1 LRHLN
6 NIPMLSRR
14 SFILNSSMA
23 AAAALL
29 VPSFACLAADKKS
42 VGLQLYSLRDE
53 LPKDV
58 KGTIAKVAKAG
69 FKEVE
74 TYGFSIKDQFWGLT
88 PAEFKK
94 LLDDNGLKAP
104 SGHYGL
110 GSYLTDGNTEELK
123 AAIAA
128 AKVLESEYVTIPWL
142 DESIRKNADDY
153 KKIAV
158 KINEAGKLAKEAG
171 IRLAYHNHNFE
182 FEKQGDTTGYEILL
196 KGTDKNLVD
205 FELDLYWV
213 VRSGNDPIKLFKEN
227 PGRFTMWH
235 VKDMDKTDPALNAE
249 VGTGS
254 INFKPIFADA
264 KLSGMKHFFVE
275 HETNYKPNPME
286 SVAAS
291 CAYIKKEII

>member
-1 LRHLN
+1 
-6 NIPMLSRR
+6 
-14 SFILNSSMA
+14 MA
-23 AAAALL
+23 AAAALI
-29 VPSFACLAADKKS
+29 VPSFAFAADNKRV

-58 KGTIAKVAKAG
+58 KGTIAKIAKAG

-88 PAEFKK
+88 PKEFKA
-94 LLDDNGLKAP
+94 LLDAHGLKAP

-110 GSYLTDGNTEELK
+110 GTYLSDGNTTELK

-128 AKVLESEYVTIPWL
+128 AKVLKSEYVTIPWL
-142 DESIRKNADDY
+142 DTSLRKNAEDY
-153 KKIAV
+153 QKIASR
-158 KINEAGKLAKEAG
+158 INEAGKMCKAAG

-182 FEKQGDTTGYEILL
+182 FDKIGNTTGYEILL
-196 KGTDKNLVD
+196 KGTDKKLVD

-213 VRSGNDPIKLFKEN
+213 VRSGNDPLKLFKEN

-235 VKDMDKTDPALNAE
+235 VKDMDKTNPALNAE

-254 INFKPIFADA
+254 IDFKPIFAQA

>member
-1 LRHLN
+1 
-6 NIPMLSRR
+6 MLSRR

-29 VPSFACLAADKKS
+29 VPSFACVASDKKS

-94 LLDDNGLKAP
+94 LLDDNGLTAP

-128 AKVLESEYVTIPWL
+128 AKVLGSEYVTIPWL
-142 DESIRKNADDY
+142 DESIRKSADDY
-153 KKIAV
+153 KKIAI

-235 VKDMDKTDPALNAE
+235 VKDMDKANPALNAE

-275 HETNYKPNPME
+275 HETNYKPNPIE
-286 SVAAS
+286 SVTAS

>member
-1 LRHLN
+1 M
-6 NIPMLSRR
+6 ISRR
-14 SFILNSSMA
+14 NFLINSSAA

-29 VPSFACLAADKKS
+29 VPSFVFAADNKRV
-42 VGLQLYSLRDE
+42 VGLQLYSLRDV

-58 KGTIAKVAKAG
+58 KGTIAKIAKAG

-88 PAEFKK
+88 PKEFKA
-94 LLDDNGLKAP
+94 LLDANGLKAP

-110 GSYLTDGNTEELK
+110 GTYLSDGNTTELK

-128 AKVLESEYVTIPWL
+128 AKVLKSEYVTIPWL
-142 DESIRKNADDY
+142 EANIRKNAADY
-153 KKIAV
+153 KKIAAR
-158 KINEAGKLAKEAG
+158 INEAGKMCKAAG

-196 KGTDKNLVD
+196 KGTDKKLVD

-213 VRSGNDPIKLFKEN
+213 VRSGHDPIKLFKEN

-235 VKDMDKTDPALNAE
+235 VKDMDKGNPALNAE

-254 INFKPIFADA
+254 INFKPIFAQA

>member
-1 LRHLN
+1 M
-6 NIPMLSRR
+6 ISRR
-14 SFILNSSMA
+14 SFLLNSSMA

-29 VPSFACLAADKKS
+29 VPSFVFAADQKA

-88 PAEFKK
+88 PKEFKA
-94 LLDDNGLKAP
+94 LLDANGLKAP

-110 GSYLTDGNTEELK
+110 GTYLADGNTTELK

-128 AKVLESEYVTIPWL
+128 AKVLGSEYVTIPWL

-158 KINEAGKLAKEAG
+158 RINEAGKMAKAAG

-182 FEKQGDTTGYEILL
+182 FEKQGNTTGYEILL
-196 KGTDKNLVD
+196 KGTDKKFVD

-235 VKDMDKTDPALNAE
+235 VKDMDKTNPALNAE

-254 INFKPIFADA
+254 INFKPIFAQA

-275 HETNYKPNPME
+275 HETNYKPNPMG
-286 SVAAS
+286 SVTAS
-291 CAYIKKEII
+291 CAYIKKEIL

>member
-1 LRHLN
+1 
-6 NIPMLSRR
+6 
-14 SFILNSSMA
+14 MA

-29 VPSFACLAADKKS
+29 VPSFACVASDKKS

-94 LLDDNGLKAP
+94 LLDDNGLTAP

-128 AKVLESEYVTIPWL
+128 AKVLGSEYVTIPWL
-142 DESIRKNADDY
+142 DESIRKSADDY

-182 FEKQGDTTGYEILL
+182 FDKQGDTTGYEILL

-235 VKDMDKTDPALNAE
+235 VKDMDKANPALNAE
-249 VGTGS
+249 VGTGA

-275 HETNYKPNPME
+275 HETNYKPNPIE

>member
-1 LRHLN
+1 
-6 NIPMLSRR
+6 
-14 SFILNSSMA
+14 MA
-23 AAAALL
+23 AAAALI
-29 VPSFACLAADKKS
+29 VPSFAFAADNKRV

-58 KGTIAKVAKAG
+58 KGTIAKIAKAG

-88 PAEFKK
+88 PKEFKA
-94 LLDDNGLKAP
+94 LLDAHGLKAP

-110 GSYLTDGNTEELK
+110 GTYLSDGNTTELK

-128 AKVLESEYVTIPWL
+128 AKVLKSEYVTIPWL
-142 DESIRKNADDY
+142 DTSLRKNAEDY
-153 KKIAV
+153 KKIAAR
-158 KINEAGKLAKEAG
+158 INEAGKMCKAAG

-182 FEKQGDTTGYEILL
+182 FDKQGDTTGYEILL
-196 KGTDKNLVD
+196 KGTDKKLVD

-213 VRSGNDPIKLFKEN
+213 VRSGNDPLKLFKEN

-235 VKDMDKTDPALNAE
+235 VKDMDKTNPALNAE

-254 INFKPIFADA
+254 IDFKPIFAQA

>member
-1 LRHLN
+1 
-6 NIPMLSRR
+6 MLSRR

-29 VPSFACLAADKKS
+29 VPSFACVASDKKS

-94 LLDDNGLKAP
+94 LLDDNGLTAP

-128 AKVLESEYVTIPWL
+128 AKVLGSEYVTIPWL
-142 DESIRKNADDY
+142 DESIRKSADDY

-182 FEKQGDTTGYEILL
+182 FDKQGDTTGYEILL

-235 VKDMDKTDPALNAE
+235 VKDMDKANPALNAE

-264 KLSGMKHFFVE
+264 KLSGMKHFFIE

>member
-1 LRHLN
+1 
-6 NIPMLSRR
+6 MV
-14 SFILNSSMA
+14 

-29 VPSFACLAADKKS
+29 APSFAFAAREKV

-58 KGTIAKVAKAG
+58 KGVLEKVAKAG

-88 PAEFKK
+88 PQELKK
-94 LLDDNGLKAP
+94 ILDDNGLKAV
-104 SGHYGL
+104 SGHY
-110 GSYLTDGNTEELK
+110 SYLIDDNPEELN

-128 AKVLESEYVTIPWL
+128 AKVLGSEYVTVPWL
-142 DESIRKNADDY
+142 DQSIRKSADDY
-153 KKIAV
+153 KKLAI
-158 KINEAGKLAKEAG
+158 KINKAGQVCKDAG

-182 FEKQGDTTGYEILL
+182 FDKHGDTTGYEILL
-196 KGTDKNLVD
+196 SGTDKSLVD

-213 VRSGNDPIKLFKEN
+213 VRSGKDPIKLFKEN

-235 VKDMDKTDPALNAE
+235 VKDMDKNKKEWNTE
-249 VGTGS
+249 VGQGS
-254 INFKPIFADA
+254 INFKTIFAAA

-275 HETNYKPNPME
+275 HETNYKPNPIE

-291 CAYIKKEII
+291 CAYIKKELI

>member
-1 LRHLN
+1 
-6 NIPMLSRR
+6 MLSRR

-29 VPSFACLAADKKS
+29 VPSFACVASDKKS

-94 LLDDNGLKAP
+94 LLDDNGLTAP

-128 AKVLESEYVTIPWL
+128 AKVLGSEYVTIPWL
-142 DESIRKNADDY
+142 DESIRKSADDY
-153 KKIAV
+153 KKIAA

-182 FEKQGDTTGYEILL
+182 FDKQGDTTGYEILL

-235 VKDMDKTDPALNAE
+235 VKDMDKANPALNAE

-264 KLSGMKHFFVE
+264 KLSGMKHFFIE

>member
-1 LRHLN
+1 M
-6 NIPMLSRR
+6 ISRR
-14 SFILNSSMA
+14 NFLINSSVA
-23 AAAALL
+23 AAAALF
-29 VPSFACLAADKKS
+29 VPSFVMAAADKRV

-58 KGTIAKVAKAG
+58 KGTIAKIAKAG

-88 PAEFKK
+88 PKEFKA
-94 LLDDNGLKAP
+94 LLDANGLKAP

-110 GSYLTDGNTEELK
+110 GTYLSDGNTTELK

-128 AKVLESEYVTIPWL
+128 AKVLGSEYVTIPWL
-142 DESIRKNADDY
+142 DGSIRKNADDY
-153 KKIAV
+153 KKIAAR
-158 KINEAGKLAKEAG
+158 INEAGKLTKAAG

-196 KGTDKNLVD
+196 KGTDKKLVD

-235 VKDMDKTDPALNAE
+235 VKDMDKANPALNAE

-254 INFKPIFADA
+254 INFKPIFAQA

-291 CAYIKKEII
+291 CAFIKKEII

>member
-1 LRHLN
+1 
-6 NIPMLSRR
+6 MLSRR
-14 SFILNSSMA
+14 SFILNTSMA

-29 VPSFACLAADKKS
+29 VPSFACVASDKKS

-94 LLDDNGLKAP
+94 LLDENGLTAP

-128 AKVLESEYVTIPWL
+128 AKVLGSEYVTIPWL
-142 DESIRKNADDY
+142 DESIRKSADDY

-235 VKDMDKTDPALNAE
+235 VKDMDKANPALNAE

-264 KLSGMKHFFVE
+264 KLSGMKHFFIE
-275 HETNYKPNPME
+275 HETNYKPNPIE

>member
-1 LRHLN
+1 
-6 NIPMLSRR
+6 
-14 SFILNSSMA
+14 MA

-29 VPSFACLAADKKS
+29 VPSFACVASDKKS

-94 LLDDNGLKAP
+94 LLDDNGLTAP

-128 AKVLESEYVTIPWL
+128 AKVLGSEYVTIPWL
-142 DESIRKNADDY
+142 DESIRKSADDY

-182 FEKQGDTTGYEILL
+182 FDKQGDTTGYEILL

-235 VKDMDKTDPALNAE
+235 VKDMDKANPALNAE
-249 VGTGS
+249 VGTGA

-275 HETNYKPNPME
+275 HETNYKPNPID

>member
-1 LRHLN
+1 M
-6 NIPMLSRR
+6 ISRR

-29 VPSFACLAADKKS
+29 APSFAFAADKKA

-88 PAEFKK
+88 PKEFKA
-94 LLDDNGLKAP
+94 LLDANGLKAP

-110 GSYLTDGNTEELK
+110 GTYLADGNTTELK

-128 AKVLESEYVTIPWL
+128 AKVLGSEYVTIPWL
-142 DESIRKNADDY
+142 EGSIRKNADDY
-153 KKIAV
+153 KKIAAR
-158 KINEAGKLAKEAG
+158 INEAGKLTKAAG

-196 KGTDKNLVD
+196 KGTDKKLVD

-235 VKDMDKTDPALNAE
+235 VKDMDKANPALNAE

-254 INFKPIFADA
+254 INFKPIFAQA

>member
-1 LRHLN
+1 M
-6 NIPMLSRR
+6 ISRR

-29 VPSFACLAADKKS
+29 APSFAFAADKKA

-88 PAEFKK
+88 PKEFKA
-94 LLDDNGLKAP
+94 LLDANGLKAP

-110 GSYLTDGNTEELK
+110 GTYLADGNTTELK

-128 AKVLESEYVTIPWL
+128 AKVLGSEYVTIPWL
-142 DESIRKNADDY
+142 EGSIRKNADDY
-153 KKIAV
+153 KKIAAR
-158 KINEAGKLAKEAG
+158 INEAGKLTKAAG

-196 KGTDKNLVD
+196 KGTDKKLVD

-235 VKDMDKTDPALNAE
+235 VKDMDKANPALNAE

-254 INFKPIFADA
+254 INFKPIFAQA

-275 HETNYKPNPME
+275 HETNYKPNPMG

>member
-1 LRHLN
+1 
-6 NIPMLSRR
+6 
-14 SFILNSSMA
+14 MA

-29 VPSFACLAADKKS
+29 VPSFACVASDKKS

-58 KGTIAKVAKAG
+58 KETIAKVAKAG

-94 LLDDNGLKAP
+94 LLDDNGLTAP

-128 AKVLESEYVTIPWL
+128 AKVLGSEYVTIPWL
-142 DESIRKNADDY
+142 DESIRKSADDY

-182 FEKQGDTTGYEILL
+182 FDKQGDTTGYEILL

-235 VKDMDKTDPALNAE
+235 VKDMDKADPALNAE

>member
-1 LRHLN
+1 M
-6 NIPMLSRR
+6 ISRR

-29 VPSFACLAADKKS
+29 VPSLAFAPDKKV

-58 KGTIAKVAKAG
+58 RGTIAKVAKAG

-88 PAEFKK
+88 PKEFKA
-94 LLDDNGLKAP
+94 LLDANGLKAP

-110 GSYLTDGNTEELK
+110 GTYLADGNTTELK

-128 AKVLESEYVTIPWL
+128 AKVLGSEYVTIPWL
-142 DESIRKNADDY
+142 DDSIRKNADDY
-153 KKIAV
+153 KKIALR
-158 KINEAGKLAKEAG
+158 INEAGKMAKAAG

-182 FEKQGDTTGYEILL
+182 FEKHGDTTGYEILL
-196 KGTDKNLVD
+196 KGTDKKFVD

-213 VRSGNDPIKLFKEN
+213 IRSGNDPIKLFKEN

-235 VKDMDKTDPALNAE
+235 VKDMDKANPALNAE

-254 INFKPIFADA
+254 INFKPIFAQA

-275 HETNYKPNPME
+275 HETNYKPNPLG
-286 SVAAS
+286 SVTAS
-291 CAYIKKEII
+291 CAFIKKEII

>member
-1 LRHLN
+1 
-6 NIPMLSRR
+6 MLSRR
-14 SFILNSSMA
+14 RFILNSSMA

-29 VPSFACLAADKKS
+29 VPSFACVASDKKS

-94 LLDDNGLKAP
+94 LLDDNGLTAP

-123 AAIAA
+123 AAIEA
-128 AKVLESEYVTIPWL
+128 AKVLGSEYVTIPWL
-142 DESIRKNADDY
+142 DESIRKSAEDY

-182 FEKQGDTTGYEILL
+182 FDKQGDTTGYEILL

-235 VKDMDKTDPALNAE
+235 VKDMDKANPALNAE

-275 HETNYKPNPME
+275 HETNYKPNPMD
-286 SVAAS
+286 SVTAS

>member
-1 LRHLN
+1 
-6 NIPMLSRR
+6 MLTRR
-14 SFILNSSMA
+14 NFILSGSVA

-29 VPSFACLAADKKS
+29 IPSFACTAAEKV
-42 VGLQLYSLRDE
+42 VGLQLYSLRDD

-58 KGTIAKVAKAG
+58 KGTIEKVANAG

-88 PAEFKK
+88 PTQFKK
-94 LLDDNGLKAP
+94 LLDANGLKAV
-104 SGHYGL
+104 SGHYSL
-110 GSYLTDGNTEELK
+110 GSYLTDGNTAELK
-123 AAIAA
+123 AAIDA
-128 AKVLESEYVTIPWL
+128 AKVLGSEYVTIPWL

-153 KKIAV
+153 KKIAL
-158 KINEAGKLAKEAG
+158 KMNEAGRMCTDSGL
-171 IRLAYHNHNFE
+171 RLAYHNHNFE

-196 KGTDKNLVD
+196 KETDKKLVD

-213 VRSGNDPIKLFKEN
+213 VRSGNDPSKLFKEN

-254 INFKPIFADA
+254 INFKAIFAEA

-275 HETNYKPNPME
+275 HETNYKPNPIE
-286 SVAAS
+286 SVTAS
-291 CAYIKKEII
+291 CAYIKKELI

>member
-1 LRHLN
+1 
-6 NIPMLSRR
+6 MLSRR

-29 VPSFACLAADKKS
+29 VPSFACVASDKKS

-53 LPKDV
+53 LPKDL

-94 LLDDNGLKAP
+94 LLDDNGLTAP

-128 AKVLESEYVTIPWL
+128 AKVLGSEYVTIPWL
-142 DESIRKNADDY
+142 DESIRKSADDY

-182 FEKQGDTTGYEILL
+182 FDKQGDTTGYEILL

-235 VKDMDKTDPALNAE
+235 VKDMDKANPALNAE

>member
-1 LRHLN
+1 
-6 NIPMLSRR
+6 MLSRR

-29 VPSFACLAADKKS
+29 VPSFACVASDKKS

-94 LLDDNGLKAP
+94 LLDDNGLTAP

-128 AKVLESEYVTIPWL
+128 AKVLGSEYVTIPWL
-142 DESIRKNADDY
+142 DESIRKSADDY

-182 FEKQGDTTGYEILL
+182 FDKQGDTTGYEILL

-235 VKDMDKTDPALNAE
+235 VKDMDKANPALNAE
-249 VGTGS
+249 VGTGA

-275 HETNYKPNPME
+275 HETNYKPNPID